1 MSSVMNR
8 IRNTLDSFVND
19 DENMKG
25 VFYGSCNAK
34 ELDKWN
40 YFVFNRKSTKRSP
53 KSRDVFQTDYELH
66 IIHEEFIPEGFV
78 EKVIEALLEP
88 ADKGTKL
95 KVTGD
100 DISYNYMFKNNTSV
114 VVEIATIT
122 LTHPNIGGI

>member
-1 MSSVMNR
+1 MSSVMER
-8 IRNTLDSFVND
+8 INDTLERFVND
-19 DENMKG
+19 DEDMRG

-40 YFVFNRKSTKRSP
+40 YFVFNRKSTKRMP
-53 KSRDVFQTDYELH
+53 KYRDIFQTDYELH

-78 EKVIEALLEP
+78 EKVIKALLEP

-95 KVTGD
+95 KITD
-100 DISYNYMFKNNTSV
+100 ENIAYNYMFKNNTSV

-122 LTHPNIGGI
+122 LTHPNTGGV